1 MSERTDSPRRAAYLA
16 AAEPWEDVL
25 AELRRILLG
34 CGLTEE
40 VKWGAPCF
48 MADGGNVAILG
59 PMRDSCV
66 LSFFKGV
73 LLSDPEGVL
82 EAPGANSRSAR
93 FIRFT
98 DVAGVRAMEPVVI
111 AYVDE
116 AAGLERAGAK
126 VDFGKDRDE
135 VAVPAELAAALDGD
149 PAFAAAF
156 AALTPGRRR
165 GWLIHFSG
173 GKQPA
178 TRTSRIEKAK
188 PRILDGKG
196 MHDR

>member
-1 MSERTDSPRRAAYLA
+1 MSERTDGPRRAAYLK
-16 AAEPWEDVL
+16 AAEPWGDVL
-25 AELRRILLG
+25 AELRRIVLA

-48 MADGGNVAILG
+48 TVDGGNVAILG

-98 DVAGVRAMEPVVI
+98 DAASVRAMEPVI
-111 AYVDE
+111 AAYVRE
-116 AAGLERAGAK
+116 AVELERAGAG
-126 VDFGKDRDE
+126 VDFAKDRDD
-135 VAVPAELAAALDGD
+135 VAVPAELTAALDGD
-149 PAFAAAF
+149 PAFAEAF
-156 AALTPGRRR
+156 AGLTPGRRR
-165 GWLIHFSG
+165 GWIIHFAG
-173 GKQPA
+173 AKQPA
-178 TRTSRIEKAK
+178 TRASRIAKAK
-188 PRILDGKG
+188 PRILAGKG

>member
-1 MSERTDSPRRAAYLA
+1 MSERTDGPRRAAYLA

-25 AELRRILLG
+25 AELRRIVLA

-48 MADGGNVAILG
+48 TADGGNVAILG

-73 LLSDPEGVL
+73 LLGDPEGVL

-98 DVAGVRAMEPVVI
+98 DAGTVRAMEPVI
-111 AYVDE
+111 AAYVRE
-116 AAGLERAGAK
+116 AAELERAGAT
-126 VDFGKDRDE
+126 VDFAKDRDD
-135 VAVPAELAAALDGD
+135 VPVPPELAAALDED

-156 AALTPGRRR
+156 AGLTPGRRR
-165 GWLIHFSG
+165 GWTIHFSG
-173 GKQPA
+173 AKQPA
-178 TRTSRIEKAK
+178 TRASRIAKAK
-188 PRILDGKG
+188 PRILSGKG